1 MELRNLPPCIR
12 QGERYGD
19 RPGDRAGPGEGQQAS
34 RRGRRLRRPRG
45 WHTASDRAA
54 STPAVVSTSG
64 TAPAC
69 DTTAVPALSV
79 PTRGGRPLRFT
90 PRCSSFNDLVASATA
105 ILVGW
110 STFQFDPARRQRE
123 SGGLG

>member
-1 MELRNLPPCIR
+1 VSVTEIGRETGQDWEKVKKHLAEDAACGALA
-12 QGERYGD
+12 
-19 RPGDRAGPGEGQQAS
+19 AG
-34 RRGRRLRRPRG
+34 
-45 WHTASDRAA
+45 TASDRAA

-90 PRCSSFNDLVASATA
+90 PRCSSFNDLVASAAA

-110 STFQFDPARRQRE
+110 STFQFDSARRQRE